1 MKISSNKTSD
11 VREYI
16 KQRLEG
22 MYPAE
27 EIQSFTFMLFEAYC
41 AMSKAQ
47 LLAEM
52 RSTINE
58 SELLL
63 VYDAVK
69 ALEKHRPIQYI
80 IGKTTFYD
88 LEFMVNEHVLIP
100 RPETEELV
108 AMIIKQNQHR
118 SGLRILDIGT
128 GSGCIAIALKKHIPN
143 AEVTAIDISNE
154 ALAAA
159 KYNGKQNNAYITFAE
174 INILDE
180 KQWNLLPSFDIIV
193 SNPPYVME
201 SEKELMQPNV
211 LNYEPAT
218 ALFVTD
224 ENPLL
229 LYEAILRFAKH
240 KAEGCKLYFEINENF
255 GNDLFFLCQKNN
267 FSEFCIVKDI
277 NGKDRFL
284 SMQKS

>member
-11 VREYI
+11 IREYI
-16 KQRLEG
+16 KKRLEG
-22 MYPAE
+22 LYPAE

-47 LLAEM
+47 VLANM

-69 ALEKHRPIQYI
+69 ELEKHRPIQYI
-80 IGKTTFYD
+80 IGKTIFYD
-88 LEFMVNEHVLIP
+88 LEFKVNEHVLIP

-108 AMIIKQNQHR
+108 AMIINQNQHR

-128 GSGCIAIALKKHIPN
+128 GSGCIAIALKKHMPY
-143 AEVTAIDISNE
+143 ALVDAIDISVD
-154 ALAAA
+154 ALLLADRNSKKLGAPVLLE
-159 KYNGKQNNAYITFAE
+159 QCD
-174 INILDE
+174 ILDE
-180 KQWNLLPSFDIIV
+180 SQWLWLGDFNLIV

-201 SEKELMQPNV
+201 SEKQFMQPNV
-211 LNYEPAT
+211 LNYEPST

-229 LYEAILRFAKH
+229 FYEAIMHFARYNGI
-240 KAEGCKLYFEINENF
+240 ACKLYFEINENF
-255 GNDLFFLCQKNN
+255 GNDLFSLGQKNN
-267 FSEFCIVKDI
+267 FSEICIMKDI

-284 SMQKS
+284 SMQKA